1 MTRKVGFLEEPGQ
14 KGPVKTPS
22 VLKRLNAKVR
32 ARVEQVKFLILDVDG
47 VMTDGRLFYHDDG
60 TESKTFDVRDGHGI
74 KMLKHAGIETAIIS
88 GRTCPSV
95 DKRAADLGIS
105 DVIQGVRDKMPVLE
119 KILSER
125 RLKPEE
131 IAFVGDDLVDLSV
144 MNRVGFAVAVA
155 DASEYLFDTAHY
167 VTLAPG
173 GRGAV
178 REVAEIILGV
188 KGLWNKVAGAYFD

>member
-1 MTRKVGFLEEPGQ
+1 MTENVGFLNKPGTKEPA
-14 KGPVKTPS
+14 KMPS
-22 VLKRLNAKVR
+22 VLKRLNADVR
-32 ARVEQVKFLILDVDG
+32 ARVERVKLLVVDVDG
-47 VMTDGRLFYHDDG
+47 VLTDGRLFYHDDG

-178 REVAEIILGV
+178 REVAELILGV